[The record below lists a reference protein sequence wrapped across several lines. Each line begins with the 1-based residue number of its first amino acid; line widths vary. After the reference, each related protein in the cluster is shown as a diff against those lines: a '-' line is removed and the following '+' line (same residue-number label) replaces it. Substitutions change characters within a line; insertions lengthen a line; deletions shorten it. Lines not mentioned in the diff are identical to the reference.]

1 MKKSSLFIMQAKWA
15 EAVGEELG
23 LMRAAQANLEQD
35 LAASGKE
42 NAQLLE
48 DLQAA
53 RYLCPHITLAPF
65 DMLAVP
71 SCHGAAE
78 QNFHNQHITF
88 AGKATGCD
96 AKSSCCWLHQKLAKG
111 AGRCINACTI
121 SSQRLLT

>member
-1 MKKSSLFIMQAKWA
+1 MQAKWA

-42 NAQLLE
+42 NAQLLG

-53 RYLCPHITLAPF
+53 RYLSCHMALASF

-71 SCHGAAE
+71 PCHPCCHVPLYKAR
-78 QNFHNQHITF
+78 QPFHARGPALTGQ
-88 AGKATGCD
+88 AT
-96 AKSSCCWLHQKLAKG
+96 A
-111 AGRCINACTI
+111 
-121 SSQRLLT
+121 